1 MPCVRLQ
8 SLVKYRSGWLAAS
21 SYANELPFQS
31 TSKLEDLKERVGQ
44 DRAVNN
50 EKRFITK
57 TRLEKVNSSI
67 RLYTSDLVLIDL
79 ALILNVFSKPGTC
92 FSVDIEHFGC
102 T

>member
-8 SLVKYRSGWLAAS
+8 LLVNYRHGWLATY

-57 TRLEKVNSSI
+57 TRL
-67 RLYTSDLVLIDL
+67 RLIIFD
-79 ALILNVFSKPGTC
+79 F
-92 FSVDIEHFGC
+92 E
-102 T
+102 